1 MSSYFDAMDQR
12 ISAVRESPVAGHLQA
27 PWKTLSHVTQGPE
40 DIEITAAASLDGIAT
55 IAMWRR
61 ERGADG
67 DFKPWVATALDGQF
81 CEARNVYAIEGEL
94 VPTEP
99 PYAHIDCA
107 RALAEIEGELVRDV
121 TVRVMFPDFPEDLRE
136 AIHRTV
142 LRYGVTMI
150 PDLAYPADFETFQEH
165 QARLHT
171 LSGDLHT
178 IFHEVARTEASPTVR
193 RWGCGS
199 CTLRARHSASRWCWR
214 CRPGCATTRSAAGC
228 GGSTPSTLAR
238 CSRGLGPSPAP
249 AAERLAS
256 RSAGR
261 MANRSPMGHTA
272 PPRDSIPP
280 ATSAVRGVQ
289 GDVGRQTPPVSAV
302 SSAARWASTAGTPS
316 ETRSRPGSCT
326 PSGRADLHFLIDR
339 ILSRTQEPPWQFPSN
354 RSRA

>member
-1 MSSYFDAMDQR
+1 MSSYFDTMDRR

-27 PWKTLSHVTQGPE
+27 PWKTLSHVTQGLE
-40 DIEITAAASLDGIAT
+40 DVEITAAASLDGIAT

-67 DFKPWVATALDGQF
+67 DFKPWVATALDGQL
-81 CEARNVYAIEGEL
+81 CEVRNVYAIEGEL

-178 IFHEVARTEASPTVR
+178 IFHDAAHRGFSDQPQMGVWKLYAEGEAQREQMVLAMPTWKCASAECNRLWALDAEHSGALLARSGTVACPR
-193 RWGCGS
+193 CGS
-199 CTLRARHSASRWCWR
+199 AGAPVCGTDGEPVIYGAYRIASGFDTPCYE
-214 CRPGCATTRSAAGC
+214 CGAGC
-228 GGSTPSTLAR
+228 EGG
-238 CSRGLGPSPAP
+238 
-249 AAERLAS
+249 
-256 RSAGR
+256 
-261 MANRSPMGHTA
+261 
-272 PPRDSIPP
+272 
-280 ATSAVRGVQ
+280 
-289 GDVGRQTPPVSAV
+289 
-302 SSAARWASTAGTPS
+302 RWASDTPGLCCA
-316 ETRSRPGSCT
+316 TCGAVGL
-326 PSGRADLHFLIDR
+326 PSGFTYGDAVASGLV
-339 ILSRTQEPPWQFPSN
+339 FPRRELTGTVES
-354 RSRA
+354 